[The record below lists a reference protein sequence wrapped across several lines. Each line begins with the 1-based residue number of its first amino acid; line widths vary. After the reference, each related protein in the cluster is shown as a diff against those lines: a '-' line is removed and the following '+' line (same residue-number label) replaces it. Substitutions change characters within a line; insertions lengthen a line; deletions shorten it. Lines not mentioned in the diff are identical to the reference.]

1 MHTEALCYQVQTQHV
16 RISFVNRAVST
27 VKGAP
32 GQAAGMGIVL
42 ADGARFLAGAQQ
54 DGLGSGLRV

>member
-1 MHTEALCYQVQTQHV
+1 M
-16 RISFVNRAVST
+16 
-27 VKGAP
+27 KGAP